1 MLERE
6 NTNQK
11 HQMGLSSFH
20 IPKTISLFLKDL
32 SMVHDNFERSS
43 KLDGFVNA
51 LEDELHKIDAFK
63 RELPLCM
70 FLLQDAIL
78 KVKEQAKQWR
88 ISDDQPVIEKSVP
101 SKVNSDE
108 DEEDKKKWMSSAR
121 LWCTKENNSTSQTD
135 EQDKGSTA
143 SEKSGQP
150 CNSSTKGGTFMPFK
164 RECGLQVK
172 EEKRVQV
179 QPLGGLSLVPCVT
192 SELPTSNLG
201 SKVGASFQSV
211 CGSSSL
217 FAENVKV
224 LNKPYQQTCRKQ
236 RRYWSSELHRRFIN
250 ALQQLGGC
258 QAATPK
264 QIRELM
270 QVDGLTND
278 EVKSHLQK
286 CRLHVKRVSAPNSG
300 DSWMVRCGDTA
311 CYNASPEGTFDSV
324 KGNSIIHG
332 DSMEEVED
340 EDDERSE
347 VLSWKSHHNSFGEN
361 QVQSS

>member
-1 MLERE
+1 
-6 NTNQK
+6 
-11 HQMGLSSFH
+11 MGLSSFY

-78 KVKEQAKQWR
+78 KVKEQAKQWK
-88 ISDDQPVIEKSVP
+88 ISDDQPVIEKFVP
-101 SKVNSDE
+101 LKVNSDE

-121 LWCTKENNSTSQTD
+121 LWSTKEHNSTSQTD
-135 EQDKGSTA
+135 EQDEGTA
-143 SEKSGQP
+143 PSKQSRHAR
-150 CNSSTKGGTFMPFK
+150 NSSTMGGAFMPFN
-164 RECGLQVK
+164 RECGLEVK
-172 EEKRVQV
+172 EQKRVQL

-192 SELPTSNLG
+192 SELKTSNLG
-201 SKVGASFQSV
+201 SKGGGNFQSV
-211 CGSSSL
+211 CGSSYL
-217 FAENVKV
+217 FSENVKV

-236 RRYWSSELHRRFIN
+236 RRCWSPELHRRFIN

-286 CRLHVKRVSAPNSG
+286 YRLHVKRVSAPNSD
-300 DSWMVRCGDTA
+300 DSWMVRCVDSA
-311 CYNASPEGTFDSV
+311 SYNTSPEGPFHSV
-324 KGNSIIHG
+324 KGNPIIHG

-340 EDDERSE
+340 EDDENSE
-347 VLSWKSHHNSFGEN
+347 CLSWKSQQNNFGEN
-361 QVQSS
+361 YVQSS